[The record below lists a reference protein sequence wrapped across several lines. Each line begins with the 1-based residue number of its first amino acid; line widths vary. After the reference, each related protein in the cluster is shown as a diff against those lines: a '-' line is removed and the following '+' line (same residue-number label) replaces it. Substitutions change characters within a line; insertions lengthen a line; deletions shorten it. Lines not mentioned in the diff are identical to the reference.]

1 MSAASVLRE
10 AAGASGASSRGVG
23 SKRRGFGVEIALSI
37 VVLALPGLIPNAY
50 YLRIIED
57 IAIFSLL
64 AVGLNLVFGYTGQI
78 SLGHAAFYALGAYGS
93 AILEAKASLSPVI
106 AWPLAVLVGMGIA
119 WIISFPVLRL
129 QGHYLALATLAF
141 GLIVATLLAQ
151 GGKFTGGHDGI
162 IVPVATALGDFVQ
175 ARLAY
180 IVVGAAVVAYWLVR
194 NVTGSSVGRA
204 LRSLRDDPDAAAA
217 LGIPVA
223 RYRIAS
229 FVLAAGLAAV
239 AGVLY
244 SHVAQVVTPE
254 VFGFS
259 TSIQILL
266 MVVIG
271 GMGHRLGG
279 VFGAAAVILLPEFLY
294 GLAGAKNITFGV
306 VVLLLLLFLPRG
318 LMGIPSQ
325 VRRLMSRGRADGA
338 NAGGTRS

>member
-1 MSAASVLRE
+1 MIAASALRK
-10 AAGASGASSRGVG
+10 AARINSVPARGPA

-50 YLRIIED
+50 YLRILQD

-64 AVGLNLVFGYTGQI
+64 AIGLNLVFGYTGQI

-93 AILEAKASLSPVI
+93 AILEGKASLSPVI

-119 WIISFPVLRL
+119 WAISFPVLRL

-151 GGKFTGGHDGI
+151 GGAFTGGHDGI
-162 IVPVATALGDFVQ
+162 IVPVAARLGEFVS

-180 IVVGAAVVAYWLVR
+180 IVVGTAVVAYWMVR
-194 NVTGSSVGRA
+194 NLTGSSVGRA

-229 FVLAAGLAAV
+229 FVMAAALASV
-239 AGVLY
+239 AGILY
-244 SHVAQVVTPE
+244 AHVAQVVTPE

-279 VFGAAAVILLPEFLY
+279 VVGAAAVILIPEFLY
-294 GLAGAKNITFGV
+294 GLAGAKNITFGL

-318 LMGIPSQ
+318 LMGIPTH
-325 VRRLMSRGRADGA
+325 VRRLTRRGRAAGVKAEGA
-338 NAGGTRS
+338 RS